1 MIKITAYTKD
11 LDNQITFR
19 YTVEDHEAERL
30 VVDLKKENLAI
41 YTRKA

>member
-11 LDNQITFR
+11 LDNKITFR
-19 YTVEDHEAERL
+19 YTVEDHEVERL
-30 VVDLKKENLAI
+30 VADLKKENLAI